1 MDLIAVDVSGIVG
14 VVEGDWAEL
23 FGPNLP
29 IDEVAGAADT
39 VGYEFLTQLSRRA
52 GREYVSGPA

>member
-1 MDLIAVDVSGIVG
+1 MSGIAG

-29 IDEVAGAADT
+29 IDDAARAADT

-52 GREYVSGPA
+52 ERIYINRPGAA